1 MSFPVLTCHL
11 GIFGEVSVKIF
22 GAFFIRLFG
31 HTAWHV
37 SLDQDPSRPGI
48 RPRPS
53 ALEVWGL
60 NRWAA
65 RGALSLGLFVFLPL
79 SFKGCSFVLDNGPS
93 LYVSFAN
100 IYSRSLSCL
109 HSLDTL
115 FHRVKVLY
123 FDEAQQLVSS
133 FFDGSCLWCC
143 ARHIT
148 EPTVI

>member
-79 SFKGCSFVLDNGPS
+79 REVF
-93 LYVSFAN
+93 LYSEYKFINRDVMGKYF
-100 IYSRSLSCL
+100 LSVRGL
-109 HSLDTL
+109 L
-115 FHRVKVLY
+115 FHP
-123 FDEAQQLVSS
+123 F
-133 FFDGSCLWCC
+133 
-143 ARHIT
+143 
-148 EPTVI
+148 